1 MALSRSVGSRP
12 SGRAQLVSLT
22 RVYPMKTN
30 DRPWPV
36 PGSLQSLAL
45 RRWSCFG
52 LGLVTAIAAHGQ
64 VASKPANASPV
75 QSNVVTLSEFHVE
88 STAERGYR
96 ADSSVSA
103 SRIKLPI
110 QQTPVF
116 LQVLTR
122 DLIEDTGSMNVMDL
136 TRYASG
142 VNSSGEVGTIG
153 ERFTARGFGAFLIRN
168 GFSQGNEGYITD
180 ATTIE
185 RLEIAKGP
193 SGVIYGQS
201 TPGGVLNVLSRRPNF
216 DGRTAGSFGV
226 KAGQYDYYRTE
237 MDLRGPLALR
247 TDTALAMAYR
257 LVSSYTSNEWDLPYL
272 ERERFVIMPSFAA
285 KLGDRAYLNVEYEM
299 IKEKGKNAGSA
310 PFKTV
315 SDAFGSTTILDDTY
329 NGRGL
334 DAIGLIAGPDTYNDQ
349 AQYVLMGDLSVV
361 LTESLNLRASY
372 STRNRDVE
380 SVDPIRNN
388 NSYFFNNIRTLNY
401 QERDEGSEG
410 WKLDVLYRYGFES
423 FRGSLVAGY
432 EAQSITKKT
441 LQNQKRNFAP
451 LPPYSIGNPKTPQ
464 IPGDYLP
471 GNDTST
477 ALDSGAFF
485 VINTLTFFNDRAHL
499 VSGYRNEKA
508 EIYNLIIS
516 RTASTDTREPTYQLG
531 VAFDLTTHLTAFA
544 NRSTSFLPTASV
556 DIAGKTLPPEVGE
569 GFDFGFKASFWDGR
583 LSGTLSYFDL
593 ERTNIS
599 RFVQINQPN
608 GIIVLTNI
616 PSGTERS
623 KGVDFEL
630 NYSPTRQIDIVA
642 SATFFEGEVVSDQ
655 SEPRNNGRPIPLAA
669 ESSYALWGK
678 YRFADKWAA
687 ALGYAYKSKID
698 NIDPLFARRLWVV
711 PEYHQLDALI
721 ERQVRAFNQDLVV
734 TLSVTNLT
742 DRRTRANRFEH
753 QDPRWVKLG
762 VKTRF

>member
-1 MALSRSVGSRP
+1 M
-12 SGRAQLVSLT
+12 
-22 RVYPMKTN
+22 
-30 DRPWPV
+30 
-36 PGSLQSLAL
+36 
-45 RRWSCFG
+45 G
-52 LGLVTAIAAHGQ
+52 LIAAIAARGQ
-64 VASKPANASPV
+64 LAPEPSDAAPAQPNI
-75 QSNVVTLSEFHVE
+75 VTLAEFQVE
-88 STAERGYR
+88 TTAERGYR

-116 LQVLTR
+116 LQVITR
-122 DLIEDTGSMNVMDL
+122 DFIEDTGSMNVMDL

-142 VNSSGEVGTIG
+142 VNSAGEVGTVG

-180 ATTIE
+180 ATTID

-201 TPGGVLNVLSRRPNF
+201 TPGGVLNILSRRPSF
-216 DGRTAGSFGV
+216 DGRTTGSFGLKV
-226 KAGQYDYYRTE
+226 GQYNYYRTE
-237 MDLRGPLALR
+237 LDLRGPIPLQEGSA
-247 TDTALAMAYR
+247 AMAYR
-257 LVSSYTSNEWDLPYL
+257 LVGSYTSNEWDLPFL
-272 ERERFVIMPSFAA
+272 ERERFVAMPSFAA
-285 KLGDRAYLNVEYEM
+285 KIGDRAYLNLEYEV
-299 IKEKGKNAGSA
+299 INEKGKNAGSA

-315 SDAFGSTTILDDTY
+315 TDAFGSTTILDDTY

-334 DAIGLIAGPDTYNDQ
+334 NAIGLIAGPDTYNDQ
-349 AQYVLMGDLSVV
+349 EQGVFMADLSVV
-361 LTESLNLRASY
+361 LSDSLNLRAAY
-372 STRNRDVE
+372 SARDRSVE

-401 QERDEGSEG
+401 QERNEGAAG
-410 WKLDVLYRYGFES
+410 WKLDVLYRYGFDS

-441 LQNQKRNFAP
+441 LQNQKRDFAP

-464 IPGDYLP
+464 LPGDYRP
-471 GNDTST
+471 GNITST
-477 ALDSGAFF
+477 ALESGAFF
-485 VINTLTFFNDRAHL
+485 AINTFTFFQERGHL
-499 VSGYRNEKA
+499 VTGYRNEKA
-508 EIYNLIIS
+508 EIYNLIRS
-516 RTASTDTREPTYQLG
+516 RTDSTDTREPTYQIG
-531 VAFDLTTHLTAFA
+531 VAYDLIPALTVFM
-544 NRSTSFLPTASV
+544 NQSTSFQPTASV
-556 DIAGKTLPPEVGE
+556 DIDGNTLPPEVGE
-569 GFDFGFKASFWDGR
+569 GIDFGFKALLLEGR

-599 RFVQINQPN
+599 RFVQINLPD
-608 GIIVLTNI
+608 GRIILTNT

-630 NYSPTRQIDIVA
+630 NFSPISQLDILA
-642 SATFFEGEVVSDQ
+642 SATFFDGKIISDQ

-678 YRFADKWAA
+678 YRFAGKWAVA
-687 ALGYAYKSKID
+687 VGYAYKSKIE
-698 NIDPLFARRLWVV
+698 NIDPQFARRLWAV
-711 PEYHQLDALI
+711 PKYHQFDALI

-734 TLSVTNLT
+734 TLSATNLA
-742 DRRTRANRFEH
+742 DRRTRVSRFEH